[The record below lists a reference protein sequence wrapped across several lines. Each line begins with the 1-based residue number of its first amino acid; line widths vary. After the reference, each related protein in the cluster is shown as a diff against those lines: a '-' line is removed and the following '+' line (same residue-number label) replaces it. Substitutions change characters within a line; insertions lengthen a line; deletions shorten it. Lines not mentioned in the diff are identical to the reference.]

1 MFLFPKSRFSDLF
14 SALFS
19 HYRRHPLQLLALALM
34 IMLATMLWTGVNHLT
49 TQARASLGQSEQ
61 AVAARSQVERV
72 DGQALTVADFVT
84 LRRAGLCVMPWLEVE
99 RPGQAGRLVGI
110 DPLAAGC
117 FTQTAP
123 ATGNNNPEPEENAE
137 PLKKPEPAWT
147 PMLNGEPFIDISE
160 AAALAQNVASRSV
173 SLSLLIVP
181 PEPASALPADYRMT
195 GFSLGP
201 DTGELGNSFLLNL
214 DALGFLVLLITA
226 LLLRSVYQ
234 LGMAQRRDSF
244 ALLQRFGVMPS
255 AINRVL
261 LVEILLLALLSV
273 VPGVWLGRLLAG
285 TVSGGFGQALDSL
298 FDTPLYAGQSEN
310 WLTPIATMM
319 AIVLVVCLAQNV
331 RALLLRMMAV
341 WPLASLAK
349 LLTGAGAGTGFRQ
362 RPWPWLALPLAVAGL
377 SLALLAQSLL
387 LVFVAVAL
395 VFAATGIAAPF
406 AIAALSATLARKTR
420 EPLAR
425 WRHTE
430 LGVMARRLA
439 LPLVALQFALAMVLA
454 VQALVT
460 VFEATFDEWLGQR
473 LAADYFIEV
482 PAGASANAAAQWLAA
497 QPELAQSGDWHQV
510 VLGVA
515 QLPAASNNPKKA
527 DPKMTAPE
535 MGASETDAPET
546 DAPETERKAQSVD
559 LFAVG
564 PVSPLLTMWSLQA
577 ANDEPWQGFAAGE
590 GVMVNE
596 QLARRYPLA
605 VGDTLMLTLANIR
618 FELPV
623 LAVYAD
629 YGRPAGEVL
638 INLELLPDEFVPAF
652 ESFSISPGA
661 SDITLITDGLQ
672 RLWQVESVRVRDN
685 KRIREL
691 ADAVFDQTFLL
702 TRAMTFVTLVLAAV
716 ALLIMGWVFFS
727 TRAWYFRLLQ
737 VWGLTKR
744 QVLVQLGRLAL
755 TLTLSI
761 TLLALPLGVW
771 LTWVLVHRI
780 NPLAFGWSLPMAIY
794 PGFWLQLGVVSVLIG
809 LSITL
814 LMRSQL
820 NGSGPKPVSAA
831 SLRGDER

>member
-1 MFLFPKSRFSDLF
+1 MFLLPASQFLNLF

-34 IMLATMLWTGVNHLT
+34 IMLSTMLWTGVNYLT

-61 AVAARSQVERV
+61 AVAARSQLERV

-117 FTQTAP
+117 FAQTAP
-123 ATGNNNPEPEENAE
+123 AVGNNSPEPEESPATS
-137 PLKKPEPAWT
+137 KKPEPAWA
-147 PMLNGEPFIDISE
+147 PALNGEPFVDISE
-160 AAALAQNVASRSV
+160 AAALAQNVAPRNV

-181 PEPASALPADYRMT
+181 PEPASALPADYRMK

-201 DTGELGNSFLLNL
+201 DTGELGDSFLLNL

-244 ALLQRFGVMPS
+244 ALLHRFGVIPS

-310 WLTPIATMM
+310 WLTPTVTMM

-331 RALLLRMMAV
+331 RALLLRMAAGL
-341 WPLASLAK
+341 PFALPAK
-349 LLTGAGAGTGFRQ
+349 LLTGFGL
-362 RPWPWLALPLAVAGL
+362 RPWPWLALPLAAVGL
-377 SLALLAQSLL
+377 AMALLAQSLP
-387 LVFVAVAL
+387 LVFFAVAL

-406 AIAALSATLARKTR
+406 AIAALSASLARKTR

-497 QPELAQSGDWHQV
+497 QPELAQRGDWHQV
-510 VLGVA
+510 VRGVA
-515 QLPAASNNPKKA
+515 QVPSA
-527 DPKMTAPE
+527 DSQAKT
-535 MGASETDAPET
+535 
-546 DAPETERKAQSVD
+546 VD
-559 LFAVG
+559 LFALG

-577 ANDEPWQGFAAGE
+577 AGDQPWQGFAAGE

-605 VGDTLMLTLANIR
+605 VGDSLALTLADTR
-618 FELPV
+618 LELPV
-623 LAVYAD
+623 LAIYAD

-638 INLELLPDEFVPAF
+638 INLDLLPAGYVPEF

-661 SDITLITDGLQ
+661 SDIELITDDLQ
-672 RLWQVESVRVRDN
+672 RLWQVDSVRVRDN

-737 VWGLTKR
+737 VWGLTRR
-744 QVLVQLGRLAL
+744 QVLAQLGRLAL

-794 PGFWLQLGVVSVLIG
+794 PGFWLQLGVVSVLVG

-820 NGSGPKPVSAA
+820 GGSGPKPVSAA
-831 SLRGDER
+831 SLQGDER

>member
-1 MFLFPKSRFSDLF
+1 MFLFPASQFSNLF

-99 RPGQAGRLVGI
+99 RPGQAGRLVGV

-117 FTQTAP
+117 FAR
-123 ATGNNNPEPEENAE
+123 ATPSTDDNRLEP
-137 PLKKPEPAWT
+137 PKKPEPAWVPT
-147 PMLNGEPFIDISE
+147 LNGEPFIDISE
-160 AAALAQNVASRSV
+160 AAALAQNVASRNV
-173 SLSLLIVP
+173 RFSLLIVP
-181 PEPASALPADYRMT
+181 PEPTSALPADYRMT

-201 DTGELGNSFLLNL
+201 DTGELGESFLLNL

-244 ALLQRFGVMPS
+244 ALLQRFGVTPS

-285 TVSGGFGQALDSL
+285 TVGGGFGQALDSL
-298 FDTPLYAGQSEN
+298 FDTPLYAGQAEN
-310 WLTPIATMM
+310 WLTPIVTMM
-319 AIVLVVCLAQNV
+319 AIVLAVCLAQNV
-331 RALLLRMMAV
+331 RALLLRMAAA
-341 WPLASLAK
+341 WPFALPAK
-349 LLTGAGAGTGFRQ
+349 LLTGFGFGVS
-362 RPWPWLALPLAVAGL
+362 PWPWLAMPLAVAGL
-377 SLALLAQSLL
+377 AMALLAQSLP

-395 VFAATGIAAPF
+395 VFTATGIAAPF

-510 VLGVA
+510 VRGVA
-515 QLPAASNNPKKA
+515 QLPA
-527 DPKMTAPE
+527 
-535 MGASETDAPET
+535 TDSQV
-546 DAPETERKAQSVD
+546 QSVD
-559 LFAVG
+559 LFALG

-577 ANDEPWQGFAAGE
+577 AGDQPWQGFAAGE

-605 VGDTLMLTLANIR
+605 VGDTLVLTLADTR
-618 FELPV
+618 LELPV
-623 LAVYAD
+623 LAIYAD

-638 INLELLPDEFVPAF
+638 INLELLPNEFVPAF
-652 ESFSISPGA
+652 ESFSISPGVI
-661 SDITLITDGLQ
+661 DIALITDGLQ
-672 RLWQVESVRVRDN
+672 RLWQVDSVRVRDN
-685 KRIREL
+685 KRVREL

-737 VWGLTKR
+737 VWGLTRR
-744 QVLVQLGRLAL
+744 QVLMQLGRLAL

-794 PGFWLQLGVVSVLIG
+794 PGFWLQLGVVSMLVG

-820 NGSGPKPVSAA
+820 GGSGPKPVSAA
-831 SLRGDER
+831 SLQGDER

>member
-1 MFLFPKSRFSDLF
+1 MFLFPASQFSNLF

-61 AVAARSQVERV
+61 AVAARTQLERV

-84 LRRAGLCVMPWLEVE
+84 LRRAGLCVTPWLEVE
-99 RPGQAGRLVGI
+99 RPRQGGRLVGV

-117 FTQTAP
+117 FAQTAP
-123 ATGNNNPEPEENAE
+123 AAGNNSPEPEESPE

-147 PMLNGEPFIDISE
+147 PVLNGEPFIDISE
-160 AAALAQNVASRSV
+160 AAALAQNVAPRKV

-181 PEPASALPADYRMT
+181 PEPASALPSDYRMT

-201 DTGELGNSFLLNL
+201 DTGELGDSFLLNL

-255 AINRVL
+255 AINQVL

-310 WLTPIATMM
+310 WLTPIVTMM
-319 AIVLVVCLAQNV
+319 AIVLAVCLAQNV
-331 RALLLRMMAV
+331 RALLLRSAAMLPFAL
-341 WPLASLAK
+341 PAK
-349 LLTGAGAGTGFRQ
+349 LSTGFGVRS
-362 RPWPWLALPLAVAGL
+362 WPWLAMPLAAAGL
-377 SLALLAQSLL
+377 AMALMAQSLP
-387 LVFVAVAL
+387 LVFFAVAL

-510 VLGVA
+510 VRGVA
-515 QLPAASNNPKKA
+515 QLPAAA
-527 DPKMTAPE
+527 DPE
-535 MGASETDAPET
+535 NS
-546 DAPETERKAQSVD
+546 RKAQSVD
-559 LFAVG
+559 LFALG

-577 ANDEPWQGFAAGE
+577 AGDQPWQGFAAGE

-596 QLARRYPLA
+596 QLARRYPLV
-605 VGDTLMLTLANIR
+605 VGDTLVLTLANTR
-618 FELPV
+618 LERPV
-623 LAVYAD
+623 LAIYAD

-661 SDITLITDGLQ
+661 SDIALITDGLQ
-672 RLWQVESVRVRDN
+672 RLWQVDSVRVRDN

-702 TRAMTFVTLVLAAV
+702 TRAMTFVTLVLAAI

-744 QVLVQLGRLAL
+744 QVLAQLGQLAL

-820 NGSGPKPVSAA
+820 GGSGPKPVSAA

>member
-1 MFLFPKSRFSDLF
+1 MFLFPASPFSNLF

-61 AVAARSQVERV
+61 AVAARSQLERV

-99 RPGQAGRLVGI
+99 RPGQGGRLVGV

-117 FTQTAP
+117 FAQAAP
-123 ATGNNNPEPEENAE
+123 AGGKNSPESS
-137 PLKKPEPAWT
+137 KEPAPAWV
-147 PMLNGEPFIDISE
+147 PVLNGEPFIDIGE
-160 AAALAQNVASRSV
+160 AVALAQNVAPGKV

-181 PEPASALPADYRMT
+181 PEPASALPVDYRMT

-201 DTGELGNSFLLNL
+201 DTGELGDSFLLNL

-298 FDTPLYAGQSEN
+298 FDTPLYASQSEN

-319 AIVLVVCLAQNV
+319 AIVLAVCLAQNV
-331 RALLLRMMAV
+331 RALLLRSAAMLPFAL
-341 WPLASLAK
+341 PAK
-349 LLTGAGAGTGFRQ
+349 LLTGFGV
-362 RPWPWLALPLAVAGL
+362 RPWPWLAMPLAAAGL
-377 SLALLAQSLL
+377 AMALMAQSLP
-387 LVFVAVAL
+387 LVLFAVAL

-406 AIAALSATLARKTR
+406 TIAALSATLARKTQ

-460 VFEATFDEWLGQR
+460 VFETTFDEWLGQR

-482 PAGASANAAAQWLAA
+482 PAGANADAAAQWLAA

-510 VLGVA
+510 VSGVA
-515 QLPAASNNPKKA
+515 QLPAAANDPATA
-527 DPKMTAPE
+527 DPKMDDPKMADSK
-535 MGASETDAPET
+535 MD
-546 DAPETERKAQSVD
+546 RKAQSVD
-559 LFAVG
+559 LLALG

-577 ANDEPWQGFAAGE
+577 ADDQPWQGFAAGE

-605 VGDTLMLTLANIR
+605 VGDTLVLTLANTR
-618 FELPV
+618 LERPV
-623 LAVYAD
+623 LAIYAD

-661 SDITLITDGLQ
+661 SDITMITDGLQ
-672 RLWQVESVRVRDN
+672 RLWQVKRVRDN

-737 VWGLTKR
+737 VWGLTRR
-744 QVLVQLGRLAL
+744 QVLAQLARLAL

-820 NGSGPKPVSAA
+820 GGSGPKPVSAA

>member
-1 MFLFPKSRFSDLF
+1 MFLFPASQFSTLF

-61 AVAARSQVERV
+61 AVAARSQLERIN
-72 DGQALTVADFVT
+72 GQALTVADFVT
-84 LRRAGLCVMPWLEVE
+84 LRRAGLCVTPWLEVE
-99 RPGQAGRLVGI
+99 RPGQGGRLVGV

-117 FTQTAP
+117 FAQAAP
-123 ATGNNNPEPEENAE
+123 AASNNSPEPIDSPESS
-137 PLKKPEPAWT
+137 KEPAPAWV
-147 PMLNGEPFIDISE
+147 PVLNGEPFIDISE
-160 AAALAQNVASRSV
+160 AVALAQNVAPGKV

-201 DTGELGNSFLLNL
+201 DTGELGDSFLLNL

-234 LGMAQRRDSF
+234 LGIAQRRDSF

-255 AINRVL
+255 AINQVL

-298 FDTPLYAGQSEN
+298 FDTPLYASQSEN

-319 AIVLVVCLAQNV
+319 AIVLLVCLAQNV
-331 RALLLRMMAV
+331 RALLLRSAAMLPFAL
-341 WPLASLAK
+341 PAK
-349 LLTGAGAGTGFRQ
+349 FLTGFGV
-362 RPWPWLALPLAVAGL
+362 RPWPWLAVPLAAAGL
-377 SLALLAQSLL
+377 AMALMAQSLP
-387 LVFVAVAL
+387 LVFFAVAL

-406 AIAALSATLARKTR
+406 TIAALSATLARKTQ
-420 EPLAR
+420 EPLVR

-482 PAGASANAAAQWLAA
+482 PAGASADAAAQWLAA

-510 VLGVA
+510 VSGVA
-515 QLPAASNNPKKA
+515 QLPAAA
-527 DPKMTAPE
+527 DPKMNDPKVADSKI
-535 MGASETDAPET
+535 G
-546 DAPETERKAQSVD
+546 RKAQSVD
-559 LFAVG
+559 LLALG
-564 PVSPLLTMWSLQA
+564 PVGPLLTMWSLQA
-577 ANDEPWQGFAAGE
+577 ADNEPWQGFAAGE

-605 VGDTLMLTLANIR
+605 VGDTLVLTLANTR
-618 FELPV
+618 LELPV
-623 LAVYAD
+623 LAIYAD

-638 INLELLPDEFVPAF
+638 VNIELLPDEFVPAF
-652 ESFSISPGA
+652 ESFSISTGA
-661 SDITLITDGLQ
+661 SDMTTITDGLQ

-744 QVLVQLGRLAL
+744 QVLAQLGQLAL

-794 PGFWLQLGVVSVLIG
+794 PGFWLQLGAVSVLIG

-820 NGSGPKPVSAA
+820 GGSGPKPVSAA

>member
-1 MFLFPKSRFSDLF
+1 MFLFPASQFLNLF

-99 RPGQAGRLVGI
+99 RQGQAGRLVGV

-117 FTQTAP
+117 FAR
-123 ATGNNNPEPEENAE
+123 ATPSTDDNSLEP
-137 PLKKPEPAWT
+137 PKKPEPAWVPT
-147 PMLNGEPFIDISE
+147 LNGEPFIDISE
-160 AAALAQNVASRSV
+160 AAALAQNVASRNV
-173 SLSLLIVP
+173 RFSLLIVP
-181 PEPASALPADYRMT
+181 PKPASALPADYRMT

-201 DTGELGNSFLLNL
+201 DTGELGESFLLNL

-285 TVSGGFGQALDSL
+285 SVGGGFGQALDSL
-298 FDTPLYAGQSEN
+298 FDTPLYAGQAEN
-310 WLTPIATMM
+310 WLTPILTMM
-319 AIVLVVCLAQNV
+319 AIVLAVCLAQNV
-331 RALLLRMMAV
+331 RALLLRMAAA
-341 WPLASLAK
+341 WPFALPAK
-349 LLTGAGAGTGFRQ
+349 LLTGFGFGVS
-362 RPWPWLALPLAVAGL
+362 PWPWLAMPLAAAGL
-377 SLALLAQSLL
+377 AMALLAQSLP

-395 VFAATGIAAPF
+395 VFTATGIAAPF

-482 PAGASANAAAQWLAA
+482 PSGASANAAAQWLAA

-510 VLGVA
+510 VRGVA
-515 QLPAASNNPKKA
+515 KLPAASNNPATA
-527 DPKMTAPE
+527 DPKMADPEMTAPE
-535 MGASETDAPET
+535 MTAPEMT
-546 DAPETERKAQSVD
+546 APKMNRKAQAVD
-559 LFAVG
+559 LLALG

-577 ANDEPWQGFAAGE
+577 AGDQPWQGFAAGE

-605 VGDTLMLTLANIR
+605 VGDTLVLTLADTR
-618 FELPV
+618 LELPV
-623 LAVYAD
+623 LAIYAD

-638 INLELLPDEFVPAF
+638 INLELLPNEFVPAF
-652 ESFSISPGA
+652 ESFSISPGVI
-661 SDITLITDGLQ
+661 DIALITDGLQ
-672 RLWQVESVRVRDN
+672 RLWQVDSVRVRDN
-685 KRIREL
+685 KRVREL

-737 VWGLTKR
+737 VWGLTRR
-744 QVLVQLGRLAL
+744 QVLMQLGRLAL

-820 NGSGPKPVSAA
+820 GGSGPKPVSAA
-831 SLRGDER
+831 SLQGDER